1 MNNIILELAKAD
13 YKALKFT
20 EGLIPENDY
29 LEIKNYR
36 QSLRNEINSL
46 EGE

>member
-1 MNNIILELAKAD
+1 MNNMILELAKAD
-13 YKALKFT
+13 YKALKFA

-36 QSLRNEINSL
+36 QSFSK
-46 EGE
+46 